1 MKKIVNVSLILLIG
15 VFLLTGCGNA
25 KKDNKDNNVVTDES
39 GEKVNNSEEL
49 NKDKTFND
57 FKISG
62 ISLKTENGS
71 NMLTATIENTSS
83 KTTEAGV
90 YNIVFTDKTGK
101 EITKVAVY
109 LKALSPNE
117 SLEIKSS
124 INIDVISSY
133 DFKLEK
139 V

>member
-139 V
+139 A

>member
-25 KKDNKDNNVVTDES
+25 KKDNKGNNVVTDES

-139 V
+139 A